1 MSVQCNLIIDSC
13 CDLPPQLIHDE
24 GITLLKFPYLLNG
37 AECFDDLFLTG
48 SAHSFYEQMREGA
61 MPSTAQIPY
70 LAIKEA
76 WRKAAQ
82 SGVPTVYLSFSS
94 ALSGT
99 YNTVQTLLEETKAEF
114 PDAELYLVDT
124 ALASI
129 AEGFLVNEAFRQRNL
144 GLSACELANW
154 ANEAKYYVHCVFMV
168 DDLEALRRGG
178 RIPAAVASIG
188 AKLDVKALLGFD
200 LDGSLALSGV
210 SRGRKKGMKAMVEV
224 LEKSANENE
233 SVQTIVAGH
242 ADCPKDFE
250 KLCDM
255 ARKAKKE
262 LNIIECNIG
271 PVIGSHVGPNML
283 AFAFWD
289 EDRRSDLTLADRIAK
304 KVKSTA

>member
-13 CDLPPQLIHDE
+13 CDLPPNLVSEQ
-24 GITLLKFPYLLNG
+24 GVKLLKFPYLMNG

-48 SAHSFYEQMREGA
+48 SAHSFYEQMRQGA

-70 LAIKEA
+70 LAIKEV
-76 WRKAAQ
+76 WREAAQ
-82 SGVPTVYLSFSS
+82 SGIPTVYLCFSS

-99 YNTVQTLLEETKAEF
+99 FNTVQTLLEETQEEF

-129 AEGFLVNEAFRQRNL
+129 AEGFLINEAFRQRNL
-144 GLSACELANW
+144 GLSAHDLASW

-178 RIPAAVASIG
+178 RIPAAVANIG
-188 AKLDVKALLGFD
+188 AKLDVKALLNFD
-200 LDGSLALSGV
+200 LDGSLALAGIA
-210 SRGRKKGMKAMVEV
+210 RGRKKGMKAMAEV
-224 LEKSANENE
+224 FAKSVDD
-233 SVQTIVAGH
+233 SDDVQTLVMGH

-250 KLCDM
+250 KFCDM
-255 ARKAKKE
+255 VRKTKKE

-283 AFAFWD
+283 ALVFWG
-289 EDRRSDLTLADRIAK
+289 EDRRSNLKIADRIAK
-304 KVKSTA
+304 KVKSNA